1 MSETT
6 YRPCLMVRL
15 LAPRLPRSWQEII
28 VHNMVSIVLGWQE
41 TRKIAWVFG
50 AFICLSVICFVLGLV
65 GLCWLFPFATPAFLG
80 WGLICAWYGYEALG
94 LSWPEHEYC
103 QWVKSQ
109 VNSTGKDEFSDFVLG
124 LAKNRWKLDLLL
136 VYGRPQSDS
145 ELELL
150 WLGKETIEAPQQAR
164 VRPRL

>member
-15 LAPRLPRSWQEII
+15 LAPRLPRSWQELM
-28 VHNMVSIVLGWQE
+28 VHNMVSIMVGWQE
-41 TRKIAWVFG
+41 TKKIAWVFG
-50 AFICLSVICFVLGLV
+50 AFIGLSVSCFVLGIV
-65 GLCWLFPFATPAFLG
+65 GLCWLFPFATPAFLV
-80 WGLICAWYGYEALG
+80 WGLIGAWYGHAALG
-94 LSWPEHEYC
+94 LSYPDIEHR

-109 VNSTGKDEFSDFVLG
+109 VNSTSKDTFSDFVLG
-124 LAKNRWKLDLLL
+124 RVNNRWKLDLLL
-136 VYGRPQSDS
+136 VYGRPQSAS

-150 WLGKETIEAPQQAR
+150 WLGKETIEASPQVR